1 MMRISCSVVSYHN
14 PSEQVEAALRSV
26 AASPGDIAL
35 SLLDNSRTDALAAVA
50 RAVSATYRH
59 LPSNPGFGA
68 AHNIAIGNAIAAGH
82 DYHLVLNPDIAF
94 GTDVIPSLTAYMDA
108 HPDIG
113 LIMPD
118 IRYPDG
124 QRQHLCKLLP
134 TPTDLL
140 LRRFLPPLYRASGR
154 LAAYELHRSG
164 YDRVMDV
171 PSLSGCFMF
180 LRTSVLKQ
188 VGGFDESFFLYMED
202 FDLCRRIGQVARTV
216 FYPAVSVTH
225 GYQKGS
231 YRSSR
236 LLAHHLRSAVRYF
249 NKWGW
254 FFDAERERINRRT
267 LEALDKPVQEEAAME
282 GQPK

>member
-1 MMRISCSVVSYHN
+1 MMRISCSVVSYNN
-14 PSEQVEAALRSV
+14 PPEQVGQALHSV

-35 SLLDNSRTDALAAVA
+35 NLLDNSRTDALAQVA
-50 RAVSATYRH
+50 REAGAVYRH

-68 AHNIAIGNAIAAGH
+68 AHNIAIGEAITAGTE
-82 DYHLVLNPDIAF
+82 YHLVLNPDIEF
-94 GTDVIPSLTAYMDA
+94 GPDVIPALTAYMDA

-124 QRQHLCKLLP
+124 RRQHLCKLLP
-134 TPTDLL
+134 TPGDLM

-154 LAAYELHRSG
+154 LANYELHRSG
-164 YDRVMDV
+164 YDRVMEV
-171 PSLSGCFMF
+171 PALSGCFMF
-180 LRTSVLKQ
+180 LRTSVLKR
-188 VGGFDESFFLYMED
+188 VGGFDEAYFLYMED
-202 FDLCRRIGQVARTV
+202 VDLCRRIGQVSRTV

-231 YRSSR
+231 YKSSV
-236 LLAHHLRSAVRYF
+236 LLKHHLRSAMRYF

-267 LEALDKPVQEEAAME
+267 LESLGNSVDEEGAME